1 MLIDTDVLIWYLRG
15 NQKALEILENRKS
28 FSISVIT
35 YMELVQGMRD
45 KRELRILRASLREWN
60 AHMIYISEEIS
71 IKAMFY
77 VEDFFHKQALQ
88 AADALIGAT
97 AVIHGIPILTANDKH
112 YRVIRDLELNI
123 FRP

>member
-15 NQKALEILENRKS
+15 NHNALEVLESRKS

-35 YMELVQGMRD
+35 YMELLQGMRD
-45 KRELRILRASLREWN
+45 KRELKILRASIREWK
-60 AHMIYISEEIS
+60 AQVLYLSEEIS

-77 VEDFFHKQALQ
+77 VEEFFHRQALQ
-88 AADALIGAT
+88 TTDALIGAT

-112 YRVIRDLELNI
+112 FRVIRDLELNI